1 MAQLELGLDEDF
13 DNTGDGQIKV
23 PGFSYYYQFELE
35 ARERFRHGAN
45 DFQQSP
51 RLTAR
56 EVAML
61 GVMNALTDKPDWHKK
76 VFDEEIVAKW
86 KQEACALPLISDMA
100 WDWCLTELRDKAK
113 RFERI
118 GRVLVL
124 DAGSRVSKSD
134 QRVSEALRQELKDA
148 VKPLLDRPD
157 AERDWHPGSDD
168 KVLNLVHPSLFPLVY
183 GRTRVLVNGGKVPLD
198 LANIEALE
206 GAETA
211 PSLTA
216 TSQPSRPLHGDG
228 THSGMW
234 SKKFQWLPCEVEFT
248 EDTGTNVHIS
258 SYINNLHPAHHA
270 DVYTAIE
277 KVIALARLLKPNEL
291 SVTAIQIFTLLA
303 PWNEILVH
311 GYHGRAPPRIRTYGA
326 EFGGPGLPD
335 WYEGLDEIT
344 RNWEFNP
351 EAYEAAKKQV
361 SEYMGKPYTATDD
374 SAAVSADEEDLM
386 EESDDDSE
394 IDIEEYGL
402 SGAADEFYRRNFR
415 KVIHPEPG
423 VSFSYEQWKAGLS
436 GNAVVKKY
444 RSFGFPCAHEDSSGD
459 DHDYYSLRIQ
469 DDFRDEGLQV
479 IIKLSSI
486 ELTPEKPEYEG
497 GNWHIEGML
506 NEHIAATALY
516 YYDVDNVTDAKISF
530 RTEAELD
537 GMDMRYEQAEI
548 FGVASSNLRDERPFQ
563 NIGSVTTPQGRLLA
577 FPNTLQHKVEPFG
590 LVDKTR
596 PGHRSF
602 LVLWLVDPH
611 YRICSTRNVPPQQES
626 WWHGKETKPESGTDA
641 SDATASD
648 SEVANG
654 RMSLEKAKKL
664 RLKLM
669 AERTK
674 KQKNMENASEQY
686 NFCEH

>member
-13 DNTGDGQIKV
+13 DNTGEGQLKV
-23 PGFSYYYQFELE
+23 PGFCYYYQFELE
-35 ARERFRHGAN
+35 TLERFRHGAN

-76 VFDEEIVAKW
+76 IFDDEIVAKW

-124 DAGSRVSKSD
+124 DAGSRLSKSD
-134 QRVSEALRQELKDA
+134 QRISQSLRQELKDA

-206 GAETA
+206 GAEVA
-211 PSLTA
+211 PRLTA

-234 SKKFQWLPCEVEFT
+234 SKQFQWLPCEVEFT

-270 DVYTAIE
+270 EVYTAIE
-277 KVIALARLLKPNEL
+277 KVIALA
-291 SVTAIQIFTLLA
+291 IA
-303 PWNEILVH
+303 PWNEVLVH

-326 EFGGPGLPD
+326 EFGPGLPE
-335 WYEGLDEIT
+335 WYEGLNEIA
-344 RNWEFNP
+344 RNWESNP

-361 SEYMGKPYTATDD
+361 LQYMGKTYTAPD
-374 SAAVSADEEDLM
+374 SATGSADEEDLT
-386 EESDDDSE
+386 EESDDESE

-415 KVIHPEPG
+415 KVFHPEPG

-436 GNAVVKKY
+436 GNVVVKRY
-444 RSFGFPCAHEDSSGD
+444 RSFGFPDALEDSGRD

-537 GMDMRYEQAEI
+537 SMDMRYEQDDHAPLAEI
-548 FGVASSNLRDERPFQ
+548 FGIASRNLRDEPPFQ
-563 NIGSVTTPQGRLLA
+563 NLGSVTTPQGRLLA
-577 FPNTLQHKVEPFG
+577 FPNTLQHKVEPFE

-596 PGHRSF
+596 PGHRRF

-626 WWHGKETKPESGTDA
+626 WYDGNETKPESGTDA
-641 SDATASD
+641 PDATTKNGES
-648 SEVANG
+648 ANG
-654 RMSLEKAKKL
+654 RMSLEEAKKL
-664 RLKLM
+664 RLELM

-674 KQKNMENASEQY
+674 KQKHMENASEQY